1 MNPTL
6 NLDTTMISTLT
17 ILSTLVLF
25 TSFLQKNTKFNLSPE
40 TTVMTSFM
48 ISTIPTVLSLKLTPH
63 STSISLTMM
72 QTSTLNIHS
81 TISTNLNSNLFL
93 SIALF
98 VTWAIMQFSS
108 WYMKD
113 APKIKLFKKYLMA
126 FLIAMIILMLAGSMI
141 QLFIGWEG
149 VGIMSF
155 LLINWWYAR
164 TYANSSAM
172 QAMTYN
178 RIGDIGIIL
187 ILAWLATNQ
196 TSWDM
201 QSMDPDMNTT
211 MLTTGL
217 ILAAAGKSA
226 QFFMH
231 MWLPSAMEGPTPV
244 SALLHSSTMVVAGI
258 YLLTQMHHLIKNSNI
273 SMNICLWLGATTSLY
288 ASMTAM
294 CQNDLKKII
303 AMSTLSQLGLMMAA
317 IGLNQPNLSFMHI
330 STHASTKAA
339 LFLCAGSL
347 IHNLQNEQDIR
358 KMGNMKAMLPITST
372 CLVIASLALMGMPF
386 LSCFYSKDP
395 IIETTFTSKTNTWI
409 LIMVM
414 TATAMTS
421 TYSMRMIYYT
431 LTKYT
436 RNKPTMMIKE
446 TTNQINPIIRLTI
459 MSILAGTLLSIIMAQ
474 TTSDPTLPTT
484 MKLTPMLAMLTGI
497 YLAIETLDKPSTH
510 TPKQKNP
517 LLILMNQL
525 AFFKITHRW
534 TPKNTLKMGTM
545 IATQLVDLLWL
556 EKTGPKTI
564 TQMNK
569 NSSKLTNPL
578 TGLMKLYLS
587 SIAITTALALFTTHL
602 WLTTN

>member
-1 MNPTL
+1 MNSTL
-6 NLDTTMISTLT
+6 DLDTTMISTLT

-25 TSFLQKNTKFNLSPE
+25 TSLLQKNTKFNLSPE

-48 ISTIPTVLSLKLTPH
+48 ISIIPTMLSLKHTPH
-63 STSISLTMM
+63 STSINLTMM

-81 TISTNLNSNLFL
+81 TISTNLNSSMFL

-113 APKIKLFKKYLMA
+113 TPKIKLFKKYLMA
-126 FLIAMIILMLAGSMI
+126 FLISMIILMLAGSMI

-187 ILAWLATNQ
+187 ILTWLATNQ

-201 QSMDPDMNTT
+201 QSMDPHMNTT
-211 MLTTGL
+211 MLTLGL

-258 YLLTQMHHLIKNSNI
+258 YLLTQMHHLIKNSHI
-273 SMNICLWLGATTSLY
+273 SMSVCLWLGATTSLY
-288 ASMTAM
+288 ASMTAI

-303 AMSTLSQLGLMMAA
+303 AMSTLSQLGLMMVA

-339 LFLCAGSL
+339 LFLCAGSF

-358 KMGNMKAMLPITST
+358 KMGNMKTTLPITST

-395 IIETTFTSKTNTWI
+395 IIETTYVSKMNTWI

-421 TYSMRMIYYT
+421 AYSMRMMFYT
-431 LTKYT
+431 LTKYN
-436 RNKPTMMIKE
+436 RNKPTMTIKE
-446 TTNQINPIIRLTI
+446 TTNQINPIIRLT
-459 MSILAGTLLSIIMAQ
+459 MLSILAGTMLSITMSQ
-474 TTSDPTLPTT
+474 TTLDPDLPKTL
-484 MKLTPMLAMLTGI
+484 KLTPMLAMLTGI
-497 YLAIETLDKPSTH
+497 YLTIEMLNKSTAH
-510 TPKQKNP
+510 TPMQKNP
-517 LLILMNQL
+517 LFILMNQL

-534 TPKNTLKMGTM
+534 MPKNTLKTGTM
-545 IATQLVDLLWL
+545 IATQLIDLLWL
-556 EKTGPKTI
+556 EKTGPKAI
-564 TQMNK
+564 TLINK
-569 NSSKLTNPL
+569 NTAKMTNPL

-587 SIAITTALALFTTHL
+587 STAITMTLTLLMTHL
-602 WLTTN
+602 WLATN

>member
-1 MNPTL
+1 MNSTL
-6 NLDTTMISTLT
+6 ELDTTMILTLT

-25 TSFLQKNTKFNLSPE
+25 TPILQKTTKFNLSPE
-40 TTVMTSFM
+40 TTVMSSFM
-48 ISTIPTVLSLKLTPH
+48 ISTIPTMLSLKLTPH
-63 STSISLTMM
+63 NTSINLATM
-72 QTSTLNIHS
+72 QISTLNIHS

-93 SIALF
+93 TIALF
-98 VTWAIMQFSS
+98 VTWAIMQFST
-108 WYMKD
+108 WYMKNT
-113 APKIKLFKKYLMA
+113 PKIKLFKKYLMA

-141 QLFIGWEG
+141 QLFIGWEA

-164 TYANSSAM
+164 TCANSSAM

-187 ILAWLATNQ
+187 TLAWLATNQ

-201 QSMDPDMNTT
+201 QAMDPHMNTT
-211 MLTTGL
+211 MLTIGL
-217 ILAAAGKSA
+217 ILAATGKSA

-258 YLLTQMHHLIKNSNI
+258 YLLTQMHHTIKYSST
-273 SMNICLWLGATTSLY
+273 SMNICLWLGTTTSLY
-288 ASMTAM
+288 ASMTAI

-303 AMSTLSQLGLMMAA
+303 AMSTLSQLGLMMTA

-339 LFLCAGSL
+339 LFLCAGSF

-358 KMGNMKAMLPITST
+358 KMGNMKTMLPITST
-372 CLVIASLALMGMPF
+372 CLVITSLALMGMPF

-395 IIETTFTSKTNTWI
+395 IMETTYMSKMNTWI
-409 LIMVM
+409 LTMVM
-414 TATAMTS
+414 TSTAMTS

-431 LTKYT
+431 LTKYN

-459 MSILAGTLLSIIMAQ
+459 LSIMAGTMLSIATTQ
-474 TTSDPTLPTT
+474 TTSDPTIPTT
-484 MKLTPMLAMLTGI
+484 MKLTPILAMLTGI
-497 YLAIETLDKPSTH
+497 YLTIEIMNKPTTH
-510 TPKQKNP
+510 TQKQKNS
-517 LLILMNQL
+517 LLTLMNQL

-534 TPKNTLKMGTM
+534 TPKNTMKMGTM
-545 IATQLVDLLWL
+545 IATQLIDSLWL

-564 TQMNK
+564 ELMNK
-569 NSSKLTNPL
+569 NTAKLTNPL

-587 SIAITTALALFTTHL
+587 STAITTTLALLMTHL
-602 WLTTN
+602 WLMAN

>member
-1 MNPTL
+1 MNPMLT
-6 NLDTTMISTLT
+6 LDTTMISTLT
-17 ILSTLVLF
+17 TLSMLVLF
-25 TSFLQKNTKFNLSPE
+25 TSLLQKNTKFNLSPE
-40 TTVMTSFM
+40 TTVMTSFI
-48 ISTIPTVLSLKLTPH
+48 ISTIPMMLSLKHAPH
-63 STSISLTMM
+63 NTSINLTMM
-72 QTSTLNIHS
+72 QISTLNIYS
-81 TISTNLNSNLFL
+81 TISTNLNSNMFL

-113 APKIKLFKKYLMA
+113 APKIQLFKKYLMA
-126 FLIAMIILMLAGSMI
+126 FLIAMVILMLAGSMI

-201 QSMDPDMNTT
+201 QCMDHNMNTT
-211 MLTTGL
+211 ALTIGL

-258 YLLTQMHHLIKNSNI
+258 YLLIQMHHFIKNSNT
-273 SMNICLWLGATTSLY
+273 SLNICLWLGATTSLY

-303 AMSTLSQLGLMMAA
+303 AMSTLSQLGLMMVA
-317 IGLNQPNLSFMHI
+317 IGLNQPNLSLMHI

-339 LFLCAGSL
+339 LFLCAGSF

-358 KMGNMKAMLPITST
+358 KMGNMKMMLPITST
-372 CLVIASLALMGMPF
+372 CLVITSLALMGAPF

-395 IIETTFTSKTNTWI
+395 IIETAYASKMNTWI
-409 LIMVM
+409 MIMVM

-421 TYSMRMIYYT
+421 AYSMRMIFYT
-431 LTKYT
+431 LTKHN
-436 RNKPTMMIKE
+436 RNKTTMMIKE
-446 TTNQINPIIRLTI
+446 TANQINPIIRLTAL
-459 MSILAGTLLSIIMAQ
+459 SILAGTMLSITMTQ

-497 YLAIETLDKPSTH
+497 YLTTEMLNKSTIY
-510 TPKQKNP
+510 TQKQKNS
-517 LLILMNQL
+517 LLILLNQL

-534 TPKNTLKMGTM
+534 TPKNTLKMGAL

-556 EKTGPKTI
+556 EKTGPKT
-564 TQMNK
+564 TMLMNK
-569 NSSKLTNPL
+569 NTSKLVNPL

-587 SIAITTALALFTTHL
+587 ATAITIMLALFITYL
-602 WLTTN
+602 